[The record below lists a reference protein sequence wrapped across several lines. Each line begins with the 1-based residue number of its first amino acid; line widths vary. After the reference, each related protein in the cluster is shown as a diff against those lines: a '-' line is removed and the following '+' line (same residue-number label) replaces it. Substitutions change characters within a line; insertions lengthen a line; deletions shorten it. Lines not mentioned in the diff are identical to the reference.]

1 MNINIKLKELEYENL
16 FKSVIPVLE
25 KNAENS
31 SGLKHAMKILKITG
45 DIPTKVILAIPQKKK
60 DEIVVN
66 LVNHYNEKI
75 KKLIEDNLR
84 EKGFIVK
91 IENFKIT
98 L

>member
-1 MNINIKLKELEYENL
+1 MNINIKLKDLDYENL

-31 SGLKHAMKILKITG
+31 SGLKHIMRILKITG
-45 DIPTKVILAIPQKKK
+45 DIPAKVIAAIPQKKK

-66 LVNHYNEKI
+66 LAGHYNEKL
-75 KKLIEDNLR
+75 KKLIEDSLR
-84 EKGFIVK
+84 EKGFAVE
-91 IENFKIT
+91 IENFEIT